1 MPPRSPRGAGE
12 APTGTAALAGDGA
25 SAGSIGTALPPA
37 GDTENHLLLHRESG
51 S

>member
-12 APTGTAALAGDGA
+12 APPGTALAGDAAG
-25 SAGSIGTALPPA
+25 AGSMGTALPPA